1 MYIFKIHR
9 AYGTTDERF
18 ASAVDCARTSIE
30 SVLYDLD
37 AAVSVEGCE
46 ISIAVSG
53 ITASEC
59 NKRIQ
64 GCFRNREGA
73 FYKEFLSIELLSQ
86 KA

>member
-1 MYIFKIHR
+1 MYIFKVHR
-9 AYGTTDERF
+9 ADGTTDEEF
-18 ASAVDCARTSIE
+18 ASAVHCARTSIE

-59 NKRIQ
+59 KERIQ

-73 FYKEFLSIELLSQ
+73 FYNEFLGFELLPQ